1 MPLDGGGRLVQ
12 QVNQPLSA
20 PMRDP
25 VSSAPRR
32 DPAPSRLAY
41 KVQRLMLRPGF
52 RRFLRVGVPTLL
64 AVAVVGITL
73 SSASRREAIELR
85 IAEFR
90 RAIEERP
97 EFLVKLMAIDGASDL
112 VAADIRESLPL
123 AFPMTAFDLDL
134 EVMRASIAEMDVV
147 ANVDIIINSG
157 VLQINVTE
165 RSPVVVWRNFEGVML
180 LDAEGHAVMQV
191 QNRDMHPELPL
202 IAGQRADKH
211 LDQALDILMAA
222 GPMAARVRGVEWIGE
237 RRWDLVLDRH
247 QRILLPEQNPI
258 AALERVIALSKA
270 QDMLARDLT
279 IIDMRNGH
287 RPTIRIADSA
297 IEELRRIRAF
307 K

>member
-1 MPLDGGGRLVQ
+1 MQ

-20 PMRDP
+20 PM
-25 VSSAPRR
+25 R

-41 KVQRLMLRPGF
+41 KVQRLMLRSGF
-52 RRFLRVGVPTLL
+52 KRFLRVGVPTLL

-97 EFLVKLMAIDGASDL
+97 EFMVKLMAIDGASDL

-147 ANVDIIINSG
+147 ANVDIIVNGG

-191 QNRDMHPELPL
+191 QNRNMHPELPL
-202 IAGQRADKH
+202 IAGQGADKH
-211 LDQALDILMAA
+211 LNQALDILTAA